1 MIAHR
6 LHMLLPILMTLNLLS
21 GCSSGQDE
29 DAPKKTVISLF
40 GAMEKDDQ
48 AALLY
53 VLDMPELMT
62 NLNEDYALQTD
73 TPRVFTSPEQVLED
87 LTGDGLTKK
96 TWFALQRIIS
106 SVNHTGEE
114 TATVDVTF
122 VDKEKSKGYM
132 TRFGL
137 HKVNGKWKIYSFKTV
152 SGS

>member
-1 MIAHR
+1 MTSPR
-6 LHMLLPILMTLNLLS
+6 LLAALLTLMALSLLV
-21 GCSSGQDE
+21 GCASDPKE
-29 DAPKKTVISLF
+29 APKKTVISLF
-40 GAMEKDDQ
+40 GAMEKNDQ

-53 VLDMPELMT
+53 VLDMPELMKS
-62 NLNEDYALQTD
+62 LNEDYAIQTD

-87 LTGDGLTKK
+87 LTGEGQTKK

-106 SVNHTGEE
+106 SVQHTSEE

-122 VDKEKSKGYM
+122 VDKEKSRGYM

-152 SGS
+152 SGG

>member
-1 MIAHR
+1 MNARR
-6 LHMLLPILMTLNLLS
+6 LHIALLS
-21 GCSSGQDE
+21 LILIILSGGCSLDQNK

-40 GAMEKDDQ
+40 GAMEKNDQ

-53 VLDMPELMT
+53 VLDMPELMK

-73 TPRVFTSPEQVLED
+73 SPRVFTSPEQLLED
-87 LTGDGLTKK
+87 LTGEGQTKK
-96 TWFALQRIIS
+96 IWFSLQRIIS
-106 SVNHTGEE
+106 TVNLTSEE

-122 VDKEKSKGYM
+122 VNKEQSKGYM

-137 HKVNGKWKIYSFKTV
+137 HKINDKWKIYSFKTV

>member
-1 MIAHR
+1 MIWRR
-6 LHMLLPILMTLNLLS
+6 LHLVLVILLALPILS
-21 GCSSGQDE
+21 GCSSDQNV

-40 GAMEKDDQ
+40 GAMEKNDQ

-53 VLDMPELMT
+53 LLDMPELMQS
-62 NLNEDYALQTD
+62 LNEDYAIQTD
-73 TPRVFTSPEQVLED
+73 SPRVFTSPEQVLED
-87 LTGDGLTKK
+87 LTGEGLTKK

-106 SVNHTGEE
+106 SVNHTSEE

-122 VDKEKSKGYM
+122 VDKEKSRGYM

-152 SGS
+152 SGN